1 MMIMNVKA
9 GHFLRR
15 DIATMK
21 HEIGANWPAMLAKT
35 AFLAAWLVAAC
46 VAGML
51 SGFATQAGAA
61 SAGLPGSQTFDL
73 EFKQYKLGNGLRVI
87 LAEDHSAPTYSICVT
102 YNVGSRDE
110 RPGRTGFAHLF
121 EHMLFQGSENVG
133 KGEHF
138 ILVQNNG
145 GRANGTTSPDRTNY
159 YETLPANQLELGIF
173 LEADR
178 MRAPNITQA
187 NFDNQRLTVQEERR
201 QSYDNR
207 PYGKTYETVIE
218 TAYDSF
224 PYKHSTI
231 GSMEDLN
238 AATLADAAEFFRT
251 YYAPNNAVLSLVGD
265 FKTEVALELIEKYF
279 ANIPANDPP
288 PVPDVTEPPQ
298 NGERRKIIEDLF
310 AQTARVDIV
319 YKIPPGNTPDWY
331 ALSVLGAVL
340 SDGVSSRLYQKLVK
354 EKEIA
359 QSISAG
365 ADERRGPSLFWFSM
379 AARPSSDLAELEKLL
394 YEEIDR
400 LRSELIADSELEKVR
415 MQLRRDRAQLLYS
428 TRRRATRLGQYA
440 VYYEDPALINSVWRK
455 YQSVEKSDLRR
466 VANTYFSE
474 SNRTVVI
481 TMPKTKTPAAPAD
494 TGKK

>member
-1 MMIMNVKA
+1 MRLIKSANRPA
-9 GHFLRR
+9 IL
-15 DIATMK
+15 ATSF
-21 HEIGANWPAMLAKT
+21 
-35 AFLAAWLVAAC
+35 FLAIWLVIPCLGSSLA
-46 VAGML
+46 
-51 SGFATQAGAA
+51 GFATRASAA
-61 SAGLPGSQTFDL
+61 SASQPRAQTFDL
-73 EFKQYKLGNGLRVI
+73 EFKQYTLKNGLRVI

-159 YETLPANQLELGIF
+159 YETLPSNQLELGIF

-207 PYGKTYETVIE
+207 PYGKTYEAVIE
-218 TAYDSF
+218 LAYDSF

-265 FKTEVALELIEKYF
+265 FETEAALKLIKKYF
-279 ANIPANDPP
+279 ESIPANTPP
-288 PVPDVTEPPQ
+288 PLPDVAEPPQ
-298 NGERRKIIEDLF
+298 NGERRKTIEDLF

-359 QSISAG
+359 QNISAG
-365 ADERRGPSLFWFSM
+365 ADERRGTSLFWFSM
-379 AARPSSDLAELEKLL
+379 AARPNSDLAELEKLL
-394 YEEIDR
+394 YDEIDR
-400 LRSELIADSELEKVR
+400 LRNEPVEDGELDKVR

-440 VYYEDPALINSVWRK
+440 VYYEDPGLINSVWGK
-455 YQSVEKSDLRR
+455 YQSVGKDDLLR
-466 VANTYFSE
+466 VAKTYFNA

-481 TMPKTKTPAAPAD
+481 TMPKAKTPASSA
-494 TGKK
+494 GERKN